1 MSDNEWTHDWESDAT
16 FRYARIFDAQ
26 GQEISF
32 VYKCNVVTG
41 LLHRAG
47 EHSERIIE
55 TRPAPL
61 KVVFDE

>member
-1 MSDNEWTHDWESDAT
+1 MSDNEWTHDWEADAT

-26 GQEISF
+26 AHEITC

-41 LLHRAG
+41 SLHRAG
-47 EHSERIIE
+47 EHGERIIE

-61 KVVFDE
+61 TVVFHE